1 MMEDVQTLA
10 RKKDDITTLIKKKKK
25 KVVDS
30 EQEVLLDIK
39 KTFYKKFQFLEV
51 NISKCVCTQ

>member
-25 KVVDS
+25 KS
-30 EQEVLLDIK
+30 SRFRARGIIG
-39 KTFYKKFQFLEV
+39 YKENFL
-51 NISKCVCTQ
+51 